1 MFSIQLSLVIASEQ
15 PERLSEFYVFATN
28 GDLQPGKNQ
37 DHFLIVHQNGM
48 NIQIYKP
55 SKKRLFSKPSR
66 RSALCLQQPPSASP
80 LIAIREFSQK
90 LVALGAVINEPPR
103 LEPFGAESW
112 IIDPEGNHLLIFV
125 PISS

>member
-15 PERLSEFYVFATN
+15 PQRLSEFYAFATN
-28 GDLQPGKNQ
+28 GDLQPGKNK

-55 SKKRLFSKPSR
+55 SEKRSFSSPSR
-66 RSALCLQQPPSASP
+66 RSALCLQQPPSVSP
-80 LIAIREFSQK
+80 LKVIKEYSKKIEAI
-90 LVALGAVINEPPR
+90 GAVINEEPR
-103 LEPFGAESW
+103 LEPFGAELW
-112 IIDPEGNHLLIFV
+112 TIDPEGNHLLIFV